1 MKRIILHLA
10 WVIAVVATGP
20 LGAQPADESGPVEK
34 PSAEGGGAARE
45 WGVSFSAYTYIV
57 PNGEDYVQP
66 TVTADLGR
74 MHLQARYN
82 YEELDTGS
90 VWAGYRF
97 GGGDALKWELTPM
110 LGAVAGDITG
120 VAPGYR
126 GSLSW
131 WWLEFFSEGEYVF
144 DTDNS
149 SDSFFYMW
157 SELTVSPMDWFR
169 VGLVAQRTQTYQ
181 SDFDVQRG
189 FLLGFSV
196 WRLDVT
202 GHVFNPEDDP
212 VWVVSAAF
220 GF

>member
-1 MKRIILHLA
+1 MKRILSLA
-10 WVIAVVATGP
+10 WIVILVATGR
-20 LGAQPADESGPVEK
+20 LGAQQADGSAPTEK
-34 PSAEGGGAARE
+34 PPAESGGAARE

-74 MHLQARYN
+74 IHLEARYN
-82 YEELDTGS
+82 YEDLDTGS
-90 VWAGYRF
+90 VWAGYRL
-97 GGGDALKWELTPM
+97 GGGRALEWELIPM
-110 LGAVAGDITG
+110 LGAVFGEITG

-131 WWLEFFSEGEYVF
+131 WWLELYSEGEYVV
-144 DTDNS
+144 DVDNS

-157 SELTVSPMDWFR
+157 TELTVSPLGWFR
-169 VGLVAQRTQTYQ
+169 AGLVTQRTQVYQ
-181 SDFDVQRG
+181 TDFDVQRG

-196 WRLDVT
+196 WKLDVT